1 MKLISEEYIRLTDE
15 YSWKL
20 DVVASAIL
28 EEKTKKQLVEGGI
41 NIMLAN
47 ALHNL
52 YKDNEITE
60 EGLETGL
67 KNLPDYLAEKVRA
80 DLQTDC

>member
-1 MKLISEEYIRLTDE
+1 MISEEYIRLTEE

-28 EEKTKKQLVEGGI
+28 EEKTKKQLIEGGI

-67 KNLPDYLAEKVRA
+67 ENLPDYLAEKVRA

>member
-1 MKLISEEYIRLTDE
+1 MKVISEEYIRLTDE

-52 YKDNEITE
+52 YKYNEITE
-60 EGLETGL
+60 EGPESGL
-67 KNLPDYLAEKVRA
+67 RNLPDYLAEKV
-80 DLQTDC
+80 